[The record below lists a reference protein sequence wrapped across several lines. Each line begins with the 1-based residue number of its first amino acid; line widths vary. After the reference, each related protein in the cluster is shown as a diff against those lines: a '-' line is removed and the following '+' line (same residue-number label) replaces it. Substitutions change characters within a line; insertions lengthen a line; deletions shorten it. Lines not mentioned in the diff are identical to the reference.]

1 MAILAMSE
9 ELPEAKVMLQY
20 DLPTL
25 VDYSGKSA
33 HQAAADK
40 MVMWLEALTSPS
52 LIHIL
57 LQKENTTSSLS
68 GWNIAVFYTSKT
80 VKENTKIMRQQNK

>member
-20 DLPTL
+20 DLLTL
-25 VDYSGKSA
+25 ADYSWMSA
-33 HQAAADK
+33 YQAAADK
-40 MVMWLEALTSPS
+40 MVMWLEVLTSLS

-57 LQKENTTSSLS
+57 LQKKTQQILSLV
-68 GWNIAVFYTSKT
+68 GILLCFTHG
-80 VKENTKIMRQQNK
+80 

>member
-1 MAILAMSE
+1 MSE

-25 VDYSGKSA
+25 ADYSWISA

-40 MVMWLEALTSPS
+40 MVMWLEALTNLS

-57 LQKENTTSSLS
+57 LQKENTTSFLSLEEIVLCFTH
-68 GWNIAVFYTSKT
+68 G
-80 VKENTKIMRQQNK
+80 

>member
-25 VDYSGKSA
+25 ADFFRMSA
-33 HQAAADK
+33 HQAAAYK
-40 MVMWLEALTSPS
+40 MVKWLEVLTSLS

-68 GWNIAVFYTSKT
+68 GCNIAVFYTWLK
-80 VKENTKIMRQQNK
+80 

>member
-20 DLPTL
+20 DLLTL
-25 VDYSGKSA
+25 ADYSWMSA
-33 HQAAADK
+33 YQAVADK
-40 MVMWLEALTSPS
+40 MVMWLEVLTSLS

-57 LQKENTTSSLS
+57 LQKENITNSLS
-68 GWNIAVFYTSKT
+68 GWNTAVFYTRLK
-80 VKENTKIMRQQNK
+80 Q

>member
-25 VDYSGKSA
+25 SVYSWMSA

-40 MVMWLEALTSPS
+40 VVMWLEALTSLS
-52 LIHIL
+52 LIHIS

-68 GWNIAVFYTSKT
+68 GWNIAVCYTWLT
-80 VKENTKIMRQQNK
+80 LKENTKIM

>member
-25 VDYSGKSA
+25 ADYSWISA

-40 MVMWLEALTSPS
+40 MVMWLEALTNLS

-57 LQKENTTSSLS
+57 LQKENTTSFLSLEEIVLCFTH
-68 GWNIAVFYTSKT
+68 G
-80 VKENTKIMRQQNK
+80 